1 MDINYISK
9 LVNIK
14 YALFSIIFMSA
25 TTIFALSFPEILMF
39 LSLKKGVSTIL
50 LGSIA
55 FIFARTLGIVIN
67 QILDREIDKKNPRT
81 SSRVLPM
88 CQLSLK
94 FCISLVLVS
103 SVVFITISF
112 FFSPLCGIFSMLA
125 CFIMAFYPKTKHCT
139 FLCHGVLGFIYY
151 LAVLINFL
159 ALSRE
164 SFSWNIIVPASLWGI
179 SVAMIITGNDIIYAM
194 QDIHFDRQSG
204 LYSIPACFGK
214 KVAISIASACLVV
227 SLISY
232 LSLVFVF
239 LCQPWIGGMS
249 VTFPTLMI
257 IWTIKQYYSLKSN
270 TNTETY
276 FFKGNIYIALSFL
289 FSMITLLILKQTT

>member
-1 MDINYISK
+1 M
-9 LVNIK
+9 K
-14 YALFSIIFMSA
+14 YSLFSIIFMSA

-67 QILDREIDKKNPRT
+67 QIFDREIDKRNPRT

-88 CQLSLK
+88 CQFSLR
-94 FCISLVLVS
+94 FCISLVLIS
-103 SVVFITISF
+103 SIVFLMISF
-112 FFSPLCGIFSMLA
+112 FFSPLCGIFSVLA
-125 CFIMAFYPKTKHCT
+125 CCVMAFYPKTKHFT

-159 ALSRE
+159 ALSPG
-164 SFSWNIIVPASLWGI
+164 FSWHIIIPASLWGI

-204 LYSIPACFGK
+204 LYSIPACFGE
-214 KVAISIASACLVV
+214 KVATSIASVCLIV

-232 LSLVFVF
+232 LSLIFILLF
-239 LCQPWIGGMS
+239 HPWVGIS
-249 VTFPTLMI
+249 AIFPTLVI
-257 IWTIKQYYSLKSN
+257 IWTIKQYHSLMKSN
-270 TNTETY
+270 TNAETY

-289 FSMITLLILKQTT
+289 LSMITLLISKQIS